1 LYYYAPGD
9 LRVRQNDDGS
19 PDAVFFATRYL
30 GNTLGG
36 DSDRSF
42 IRSTFVVSVELEP
55 PRADALTQAT
65 AELRHSGG
73 TDVRLVPIPIQRMST
88 SLRFAAA
95 ATDGA
100 QATTFSGGFL
110 EPQADEILGSFWRQR
125 MFTVFLGNTDAQL
138 LLAAL
143 RRGAT
148 LMSLAYD
155 MRVRALDSTGRPGS
169 SDTKEETAASGAVP
183 FTLDAARYPD
193 RIRLIDIGDSS
204 PPGYPMLTVSC
215 YDFAEHVNPDI
226 FERSVDFEGMGL
238 QGLPVRTA
246 VKFSADHPDL
256 SSRSIRFPFPV
267 RTDKPFRHRITE
279 LYWSGE
285 EVVHPWTQAQQWVSV
300 IDITTAR

>member
-9 LRVRQNDDGS
+9 LRVRQNDDG
-19 PDAVFFATRYL
+19 PDAVFFAARYL

-42 IRSTFVVSVELEP
+42 IRSTFIVSVELAP

-65 AELRHSGG
+65 AELRHSGD

-88 SLRFAAA
+88 SLRFAA
-95 ATDGA
+95 TDGA
-100 QATTFSGGFL
+100 QPTTFSGGFL

-125 MFTVFLGNTDAQL
+125 MFTIFLGKTDAQL

-143 RRGAT
+143 HRGAT

-155 MRVRALDSTGRPGS
+155 MRVSALDSTGRPGS
-169 SDTKEETAASGAVP
+169 SDAKDETAASGAVP

-204 PPGYPMLTVSC
+204 PPGYPVLTVTC
-215 YDFAEHVNPDI
+215 YDFAEHVNPHI
-226 FERSVDFEGMGL
+226 FERSVEFEGIGL
-238 QGLPVRTA
+238 QGPPVRTA

-267 RTDKPFRHRITE
+267 RTDKPFRQRITE
-279 LYWSGE
+279 LHWSGE
-285 EVVHPWTQAQQWVSV
+285 EVVHPWSQDQQWVSV